1 MNNLKN
7 LYQSRLSHCL
17 CWSLTCLPLAT
28 QAADFVQI
36 KPHPIDA
43 IVQQNMTQKSVVPPL
58 KKTSKIDQMRIMHI
72 DIDYVYDKNKEQQQ
86 ENLQAL
92 LQRINKIQPNTIFLQ
107 AFADPDA
114 NGSANQVYFKNRHIP
129 TRDNLFPL
137 LVSQIRSKTQV
148 KHIYAWLPLMAWEFP
163 KNYKLT
169 YVSHNNGGKQ
179 GYIRVSPFDPKN
191 LQYVSEIY
199 LDFIKSNAVD
209 GVLYHDDVTLND
221 YEDSSA
227 PFPPKKLWIPSS
239 F

>member
-86 ENLQAL
+86 ENQKTGLRLTESGMSSRQWVL
-92 LQRINKIQPNTIFLQ
+92 CLRI
-107 AFADPDA
+107 
-114 NGSANQVYFKNRHIP
+114 
-129 TRDNLFPL
+129 PL
-137 LVSQIRSKTQV
+137 R
-148 KHIYAWLPLMAWEFP
+148 A
-163 KNYKLT
+163 
-169 YVSHNNGGKQ
+169 
-179 GYIRVSPFDPKN
+179 
-191 LQYVSEIY
+191 
-199 LDFIKSNAVD
+199 
-209 GVLYHDDVTLND
+209 
-221 YEDSSA
+221 
-227 PFPPKKLWIPSS
+227 
-239 F
+239 